1 VNGEVQNVKI
11 DKLILILIIIIPPLI
26 NFLIIQVSSWR
37 EASQIWYR
45 EMLSAVTL
53 HKPQSIRKLSKGATL
68 ECVCGSD
75 EDHDK
80 LKVCCSGCGRWQHA
94 QCVGFK
100 QSEEEKE
107 GRAYCCPQCWQAQV
121 REISSVVVNLL

>member
-1 VNGEVQNVKI
+1 V
-11 DKLILILIIIIPPLI
+11 LI

-37 EASQIWYR
+37 EASQVWYR

-53 HKPQSIRKLSKGATL
+53 HKPQTVRKPSKGPVL
-68 ECVCGSD
+68 ECVCGSE
-75 EDHDK
+75 EDDK
-80 LKVCCSGCGRWQHA
+80 AKVCCSGCGRWQHA

-100 QSEEEKE
+100 QFEGD

-121 REISSVVVNLL
+121 Q

>member
-1 VNGEVQNVKI
+1 M
-11 DKLILILIIIIPPLI
+11 LI

-53 HKPQSIRKLSKGATL
+53 QKPRTVPKLSNGAVF
-68 ECVCGSD
+68 ECVCGSG
-75 EDHDK
+75 EERDK
-80 LKVCCSGCGRWQHA
+80 AKVCCSGCGRWQHA

-100 QSEEEKE
+100 QSEGES
-107 GRAYCCPQCWQAQV
+107 RAYCCPQCWQAQV
-121 REISSVVVNLL
+121 Q